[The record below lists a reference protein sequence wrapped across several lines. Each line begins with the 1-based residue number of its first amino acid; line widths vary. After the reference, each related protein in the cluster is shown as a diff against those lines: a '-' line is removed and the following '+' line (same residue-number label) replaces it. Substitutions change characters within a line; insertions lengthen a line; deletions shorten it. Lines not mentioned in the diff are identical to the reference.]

1 MIFAISRSSF
11 SELLLIRESFS
22 VEATYSGPS
31 DQPVQIILP
40 LGATCF
46 TLTDVDLADP
56 NLQFIVTSSEATEET
71 NFSQL
76 IDSTVVQA
84 AANTS
89 RVFQA
94 DPELEHL
101 KEQLTK
107 TTPRTTRSA
116 QSVTLTED
124 DDEAAQEVGAS
135 FLTVAEV
142 EVPASRL
149 VPAPDDTPRVDEH
162 EGRLI

>member
-1 MIFAISRSSF
+1 M
-11 SELLLIRESFS
+11 
-22 VEATYSGPS
+22 
-31 DQPVQIILP
+31 
-40 LGATCF
+40 
-46 TLTDVDLADP
+46 
-56 NLQFIVTSSEATEET
+56 
-71 NFSQL
+71 
-76 IDSTVVQA
+76 VQA

-89 RVFQA
+89 QVFQA

-101 KEQLTK
+101 KEQLRK

-149 VPAPDDTPRVDEH
+149 VPAPDDTTQVDEH

>member
-1 MIFAISRSSF
+1 M
-11 SELLLIRESFS
+11 
-22 VEATYSGPS
+22 
-31 DQPVQIILP
+31 
-40 LGATCF
+40 
-46 TLTDVDLADP
+46 
-56 NLQFIVTSSEATEET
+56 TSSEAADET

-89 RVFQA
+89 RVHQV

-101 KEQLTK
+101 KEQLRK
-107 TTPRTTRSA
+107 AAPRTTRSA

-135 FLTVAEV
+135 SLDNLKVAEV

-149 VPAPDDTPRVDEH
+149 VPAPDDTTQVDEY